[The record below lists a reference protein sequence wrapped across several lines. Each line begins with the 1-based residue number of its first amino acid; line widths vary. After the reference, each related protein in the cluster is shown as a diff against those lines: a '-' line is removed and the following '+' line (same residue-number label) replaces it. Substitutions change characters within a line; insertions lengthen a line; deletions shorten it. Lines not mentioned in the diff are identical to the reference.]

1 LVVDAS
7 APQAVLQFI
16 SSGMSRVALP
26 ATIHCDHLIE
36 GKNQRYIYL
45 RYSYGICSGSTA
57 GSKTDL
63 KRGIDENKELFD
75 FLGSAA
81 SKFGIGLVH
90 VYITIYSC

>member
-1 LVVDAS
+1 MPTDAS

-36 GKNQRYIYL
+36 GKKEHYRCHI
-45 RYSYGICSGSTA
+45 IVIIFWIGSTA

-81 SKFGIGLVH
+81 SKFGIGYV
-90 VYITIYSC
+90 

>member
-1 LVVDAS
+1 
-7 APQAVLQFI
+7 
-16 SSGMSRVALP
+16 MSRVALP

-36 GKNQRYIYL
+36 GIKYL
-45 RYSYGICSGSTA
+45 YMTRNTILIFIGSTA

-81 SKFGIGLVH
+81 SKFGIGYVCTLVL
-90 VYITIYSC
+90 YTSTKCSR